1 MRYSILLFSFFTL
14 LTLSSCNDKDR
25 LETPLFNSAL
35 SINSE
40 SWSDDYLGEEWEKKH
55 LLLKEDF
62 DGEPIATLVRKKES
76 NNSQRAVLYIH
87 GYSDYFFQTSLADSL
102 ENRGFRFY
110 ALDLRRYGRSKLP
123 GQVWYDLRD
132 ISDYF
137 EEIDLAIKAIKSA
150 YPETDI
156 TLMAHSTGGLT
167 AALYASEKGDS
178 IKVSSLVL
186 NSPFFDMNVGGVS
199 ESIGI
204 PLLSLAGCI
213 FPRMVVNRSVS
224 PVNCMSLHSKYYGEW
239 QFDTIMKPIQ
249 SPMVTAAWIR
259 AIHLAQKSLQRGITI
274 KVPVLVMSSS
284 ASTKSSTFE
293 DIHKKS
299 DTVLDVAE
307 IIGLSSKITGPVQVV
322 IIEDGLHDLVMSGRE
337 PREKAYLEIFSFLL

>member
-1 MRYSILLFSFFTL
+1 MRYFILLIPLFTL
-14 LTLSSCNDKDR
+14 FTLSSCNDKER

-35 SINSE
+35 LINSE

-62 DGEPIATLVRKKES
+62 DGVPVATLVRKRKS
-76 NNSQRAVLYIH
+76 NNSQKAVLYIH
-87 GYSDYFFQTSLADSL
+87 GYSDYFFQTSLADSM
-102 ENRGFRFY
+102 ENRGYRFY

-137 EEIDLAIKAIKSA
+137 EEIDKAVDEILST
-150 YPETDI
+150 YPEIDI

-167 AALYASEKGDS
+167 AALYASERDDS
-178 IKVSSLVL
+178 IKISSLVL

-199 ESIGI
+199 ESVGI
-204 PLLSLAGCI
+204 PFLSLAGSI

-224 PVNCMSLHSKYYGEW
+224 PVNCMSLHSDYYGEW

-274 KVPVLVMSSS
+274 KVPVLVMASS

-293 DIHKKS
+293 DMHKKS

-307 IIGLSSKITGPVQVV
+307 IIGFSSKISGPVKVV